1 LKEEK
6 IDLKSFDIPV
16 KHFMVNLSYLQTS
29 RILKAYW
36 EKPKPVE
43 KKNAKGNIE
52 TVIEIACPN
61 TSPCLDESAYLTE

>member
-29 RILKAYW
+29 RILQAYW
-36 EKPKPVE
+36 EKPKPNKVE
-43 KKNAKGNIE
+43 KKNAKGE
-52 TVIEIACPN
+52 IEIEMEVSCPN
-61 TSPCLDESAYLTE
+61 T